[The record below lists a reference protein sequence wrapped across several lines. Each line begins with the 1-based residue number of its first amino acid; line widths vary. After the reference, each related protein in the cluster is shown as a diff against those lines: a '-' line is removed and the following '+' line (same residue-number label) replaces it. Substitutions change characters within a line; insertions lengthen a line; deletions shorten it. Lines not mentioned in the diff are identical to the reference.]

1 MKNIKTYLKYFL
13 ISLIFMFI
21 GLLLISTLYYFDII
35 SSNFIGYIRILYM
48 MILFFIM
55 SYSLGKHTEKNGYL
69 AGIIFGFLNIFFFII
84 LGVLFFREDLK
95 LRLILYDII
104 LLFISV
110 LGSMIGINKKS
121 I

>member
-1 MKNIKTYLKYFL
+1 
-13 ISLIFMFI
+13 
-21 GLLLISTLYYFDII
+21 
-35 SSNFIGYIRILYM
+35 M

-95 LRLILYDII
+95 LRLILYD
-104 LLFISV
+104 L
-110 LGSMIGINKKS
+110 
-121 I
+121 